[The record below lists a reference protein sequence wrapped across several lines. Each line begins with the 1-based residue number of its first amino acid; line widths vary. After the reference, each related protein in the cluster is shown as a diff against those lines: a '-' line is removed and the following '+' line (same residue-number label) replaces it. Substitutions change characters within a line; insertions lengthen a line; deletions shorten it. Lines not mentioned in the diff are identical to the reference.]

1 MPREEKRERV
11 GSGRLAGEE
20 ESAEL
25 RVLSAELRKKLAVG
39 SGQLAGE
46 RSGEFWERK
55 GWGGGWFIIFR

>member
-1 MPREEKRERV
+1 MAV
-11 GSGRLAGEE
+11 GREE

>member
-1 MPREEKRERV
+1 MAGKKKGRELAV
-11 GSGRLAGEE
+11 GREE

-55 GWGGGWFIIFR
+55 GWGGVGL